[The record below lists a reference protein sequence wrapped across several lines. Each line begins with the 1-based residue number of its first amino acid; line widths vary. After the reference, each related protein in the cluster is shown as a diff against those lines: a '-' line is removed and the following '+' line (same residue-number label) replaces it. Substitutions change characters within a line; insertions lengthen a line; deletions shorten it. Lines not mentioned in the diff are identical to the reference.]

1 MFHEFELIFFLCC
14 FVLKY
19 KLKIQLFF
27 FPVYTDQPVSS
38 KSPPTR
44 DKLHPEGKAQVRI
57 RNRNRNSIGQQDA
70 TDSGNCFFFL

>member
-1 MFHEFELIFFLCC
+1 MFELFLFFIDFFKWLKYLIEFFLN
-14 FVLKY
+14 
-19 KLKIQLFF
+19 LFS
-27 FPVYTDQPVSS
+27 VYTDQPVSS

-70 TDSGNCFFFL
+70 TDSGNF